1 MNTTHCDQTN
11 AVPEWHLEELARRLA
26 RLKAGLEP
34 MMPLAQ
40 AKILLFQDIAQRKAT
55 RAANLNNSAQV

>member
-1 MNTTHCDQTN
+1 MDTTNRDQEN
-11 AVPEWHLEELARRLA
+11 IIPESHQEELARRLA

-40 AKILLFQDIAQRKAT
+40 AKILLFQDIAQRKAK
-55 RAANLNNSAQV
+55 RGSSLKGCA